1 MRILQVGMLLPDTA
15 LSGEDSH
22 ISVLASELVK
32 RGHSVDVLTVIPSNQ
47 IQTSTI
53 QKDGINYY
61 ILQKPKPY
69 MYHAVLNPINEV
81 YDDFDNMLFYQLFK
95 QLGHYDVIHI
105 HSMYPLSVAE
115 IAKKFTDRL
124 IHTMHG
130 TYTINPL
137 MHTFSSIKIQQ
148 NPLGCLA
155 QDKFDANHYTEE
167 YLTMINN
174 EFAAYRKMI
183 YKQIKERMEYGKY
196 LLEEVYDLVVSNG
209 YFGLHAYLDFGVKPT
224 KIRFIEFPVNNKITD
239 DVIAI
244 AQQRYEKD
252 YDKYIYAYLSNWQYM
267 KGQHTFVLAFTKI
280 AANNIE
286 GHLYGEMNVNPQYK
300 QLIANL
306 ILQHNL
312 KQKVKLKGKYTK
324 DEMNEFAKN
333 IYMHVNTQAWGLGQT
348 GTFYE
353 TMMQFGIMQI
363 FTPSKHL
370 AIENK
375 FKDKYYF
382 ENSIT
387 DPNLYMLY
395 EFELQHN
402 PKPEYRLTEFYN
414 ELSDYIFD
422 CGDYET
428 LAIRI
433 ENSIGKN
440 HFNAWFKLAKE
451 RERRVNYD
459 FDTYLKY
466 LYNC

>member
-1 MRILQVGMLLPDTA
+1 MRILQIGMLLPETPM
-15 LSGEDSH
+15 SGEDSH
-22 ISVLASELVK
+22 IKALATELIK
-32 RGHSVDVLTVIPSNQ
+32 QGHSVDVLTVIPSNQ
-47 IQTSTI
+47 VQTSFI

-69 MYHAVLNPINEV
+69 MYHSVLNPINEV
-81 YDDFDNMLFYQLFK
+81 YDDFDNMLFYQILK

-137 MHTFSSIKIQQ
+137 MHTFSGVKINE

-155 QDKFDANHYTEE
+155 QDKFDAERFTEE
-167 YLTMINN
+167 YLEMSNY
-174 EFAAYRKMI
+174 EFKDYKDMI
-183 YKQIKERMEYGKY
+183 YKQMKERLEYGKY

-224 KIRFIEFPVNNKITD
+224 KIRFIEFPVNNNLSEE
-239 DVIAI
+239 VINEAKE
-244 AQQRYEKD
+244 RYDKD
-252 YDKYIYAYLSNWQYM
+252 YDKYVYAYLSNWQYM
-267 KGQHTFVLAFTKI
+267 KGQHTFAMAFTKTKS
-280 AANNIE
+280 NNIE
-286 GHLYGEMNVNPQYK
+286 GRLYGEMNINPQYK
-300 QLIANL
+300 QLIADI
-306 ILQHNL
+306 ILKNNL

-324 DEMNEFAKN
+324 DEMKEFTKELF
-333 IYMHVNTQAWGLGQT
+333 MHVNTQAWGLGQT

-353 TMMQFGIMQI
+353 TLMQYGIMQI

-370 AIENK
+370 DAENE

-382 ENSIT
+382 ENTVT
-387 DPNLYMLY
+387 DENLYSLY
-395 EFELQHN
+395 EFELKHN
-402 PKPEYRLTEFYN
+402 PKPDYELKKLYE

-428 LAIRI
+428 LAKRI
-433 ENSIGKN
+433 DNSVGKN
-440 HFNAWFKLAKE
+440 HFDAWHKLAKE
-451 RERRVNYD
+451 RARRVNYD
-459 FDTYLKY
+459 FNTYLKY
-466 LYNC
+466 IYLI